1 MNSKNSISLL
11 ATKQFLLSRGW
22 TATAKGKAF
31 ESYSAPLQLGLP
43 ESFRF
48 ILPIQQTSA
57 DDASVI
63 EKAIQG
69 IATLY
74 DISPSEISVLL
85 AGNRQDFPQATLG
98 GTSVLSTRLI
108 GQNTEDGSISLR
120 TFEQFIGEAKR
131 LLLDSAAFVVTS
143 SPKLEARPIEAENFL
158 ESCRFLQ
165 TARGSFITSFEVPD
179 FIVQHHGFD
188 RDEVSAK
195 TIANRL
201 FSILKFVNNKVL
213 TGQQEILTEEFLI
226 ENSELISYEILR
238 DIGAIIKRSD
248 SEEIEFSLKS
258 LDKVSRTTTGALT
271 DEKLRDLERFIEFVK
286 ENTSAEFP
294 VTAQGYIVELRS
306 SDPGSDRNYVLI
318 RRSIDHTQD
327 LALYLTS
334 DQYREAASAHTNNR
348 IVHVDGMATQLR
360 TKCRMTRINH
370 FQIVQPTANQRA
382 PDPDFS

>member
-1 MNSKNSISLL
+1 MNSKSSISLF

-22 TATAKGKAF
+22 IATAKSKAF
-31 ESYSAPLQLGLP
+31 ESYSAPSQLGLP
-43 ESFRF
+43 ENFRF
-48 ILPIQQTSA
+48 ILPIQQVSA
-57 DDASVI
+57 DDSSII

-69 IATLY
+69 IANLY
-74 DISPSEISVLL
+74 DINPSEISVLL
-85 AGNRQDFPQATLG
+85 AGNRQDFPQAIVG
-98 GTSVLSTRLI
+98 GTSVLSTRII
-108 GQNTEDGSISLR
+108 GKSTDDGSIPLR
-120 TFEQFIGEAKR
+120 VFEQFIGEAKR
-131 LLLDSAAFVVTS
+131 LLLDSAAFVVTG
-143 SPKLEARPIEAENFL
+143 SPKLDTRPIEAENFL

-165 TARGSFITSFEVPD
+165 TARGSFISSFEVPD
-179 FIVQHHGFD
+179 FIVQQHGFD
-188 RDEVSAK
+188 RDEVSSK
-195 TIANRL
+195 TIAIRL
-201 FSILKFVNNKVL
+201 FSLISFVNSKVL

-226 ENSELISYEILR
+226 ENPELVSYEILR
-238 DIGAIIKRSD
+238 DIGAIIKRTD

-258 LDKVSRTTTGALT
+258 IDKVERTTTGPIT
-271 DEKLRDLERFIEFVK
+271 DEKLRDMDRFIEFVK

-294 VTAQGYIVELRS
+294 VNAQGYIVELRS

-370 FQIVQPTANQRA
+370 FQIVQPTVNQYP